1 MFFLKKLL
9 SALVLPPASLVLVAL
24 FGFWLSMRKSGWRRK
39 LGMGLTCLSLAM
51 LLALSIPVVG
61 RKMLNS
67 LENYPPV
74 SAEQLKDAQAIVVLG
89 GGLYHGAPEYQSST
103 VNHFSLERLRYAA
116 RLARQSH
123 LPILVS
129 GGAPSGGVAEAAAM
143 RDTLEQDFGLK
154 VKWIES
160 ASRDTG
166 ENAKMS
172 AAQLKEDGI
181 TRIALISHA
190 WHLPRAVP
198 LFEHEGLTVIPAPTV
213 FTTQIATPFADWLPA
228 SFLNSR
234 LAAHE
239 YLGRMVDWFKQ

>member
-9 SALVLPPASLVLVAL
+9 SALVLPPASLMLMAA
-24 FGFWLSMRKSGWRRK
+24 FGFWLATRKSGWRRK
-39 LGMGLTCLSLAM
+39 LGMGLTCLSLVT
-51 LLALSIPVVG
+51 LLALSMPVVG

-89 GGLYHGAPEYQSST
+89 GGLYHDAPEYESST

-129 GGAPSGGVAEAAAM
+129 GGAPSGGIAEATAM

-181 TRIALISHA
+181 TQIALVSHA

-213 FTTQIATPFADWLPA
+213 FTTPTADLSYEWLPGNFSA
-228 SFLNSR
+228 SR